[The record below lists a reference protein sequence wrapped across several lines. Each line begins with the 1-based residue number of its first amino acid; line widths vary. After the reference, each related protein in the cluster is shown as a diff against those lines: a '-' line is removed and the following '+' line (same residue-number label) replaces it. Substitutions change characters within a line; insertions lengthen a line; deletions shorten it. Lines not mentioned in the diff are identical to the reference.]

1 MYYFSLALLDSL
13 NPASISLLIILLPLV
28 KKTFHI
34 FFYIGGAF
42 LTYLLIGLVFFYG
55 IDYYLEQLIA
65 RLIDKYSVI
74 SSIIGLSIGTILII
88 IGTLLTIRIIHSIRH
103 KIDAN
108 EIKRK
113 VSIKSVHPIM
123 LLGLSMSS
131 TLSDAP
137 TSIPYIFFI
146 SRLAQVNDPFIVML
160 IHIVIYCVIYILPML
175 ILYAA
180 YKMIKEKFSSI
191 EAWTIKAISIL
202 SKYGFPLVAYA
213 LGIWLIFISL

>member
-13 NPASISLLIILLPLV
+13 NPASILLLIVLLPLV

-65 RLIDKYSVI
+65 SIIEKYAVI
-74 SSIIGLSIGTILII
+74 SSIIGLSIGVTLVI
-88 IGTLLTIRIIHSIRH
+88 IGASLTIRIIRSFRH
-103 KIDAN
+103 KVDAN
-108 EIKRK
+108 QTKRK

-146 SRLAQVNDPFIVML
+146 SRLAQVNDPFIVVL

-175 ILYAA
+175 ILYTAFR
-180 YKMIKEKFSSI
+180 MIKEKFSSI
-191 EAWTIKAISIL
+191 ETWTRNAISIL
-202 SKYGFPLVAYA
+202 SKYGLPLVAYA
-213 LGIWLIFISL
+213 LGIWLIVISL

>member
-28 KKTFHI
+28 KKAFHI

-42 LTYLLIGLVFFYG
+42 LTYLLIGLVFFHG
-55 IDYYLEQLIA
+55 IDYYLEQLIT
-65 RLIDKYSVI
+65 RLIEKYSFI
-74 SSIIGLSIGTILII
+74 SSIIGLSIGTTLII
-88 IGTLLTIRIIHSIRH
+88 IGTLLTIRIIYSFTYNNDV
-103 KIDAN
+103 K
-108 EIKRK
+108 ETKRK
-113 VSIKSVHPIM
+113 VAVKSVHPFM
-123 LLGLSMSS
+123 LIGLSMSS

-175 ILYAA
+175 ILYAS

-191 EAWTIKAISIL
+191 ETWTRNTISKL
-202 SKYGFPLVAYA
+202 SKYGVPLVAYA

>member
-34 FFYIGGAF
+34 LFYIGGAF

-55 IDYYLEQLIA
+55 IDYYLEQLIT
-65 RLIDKYSVI
+65 RLIDKYSVV
-74 SSIIGLSIGTILII
+74 SSIIGLSIGVTLVV
-88 IGTLLTIRIIHSIRH
+88 IGSLLTIRIIHSFRR
-103 KIDAN
+103 KIDVN
-108 EIKRK
+108 GTKRK
-113 VSIKSVHPIM
+113 TVKSVHPFI

-160 IHIVIYCVIYILPML
+160 MHIVIYCVIYILPML
-175 ILYAA
+175 ILYAS
-180 YKMIKEKFSSI
+180 YRMIKEKFDSI
-191 EAWTIKAISIL
+191 ETWTRKAISIL